1 MTLYDI
7 GYVDARKKLVWFNI
21 NGVTNGCQVGR

>member
-7 GYVDARKKLVWFNI
+7 GYVDVGKMLVWFNI
-21 NGVTNGCQVGR
+21 NGVMDGCQVGW